1 MKKLMLLIS
10 LILVSYSSFSQTVTS
25 QKTSQTDTIV
35 PLKVP
40 TAKLVIKDLLK
51 GDGAIIE
58 LEELQKV
65 VQLTNEKIVLK
76 DEIIVTLNSKITNL
90 DYIIKQKEEQFKLER
105 EKSESL
111 IKELKSEKRKTFLYK
126 IGTYVGIVATGILLV
141 K

>member
-1 MKKLMLLIS
+1 M
-10 LILVSYSSFSQTVTS
+10 SYSSFSQTVTS

-76 DEIIVTLNSKITNL
+76 DEIIFTLNSKITNL
-90 DYIIKQKEEQFKLER
+90 DYIITQKDEQFKLER

-111 IKELKSEKRKTFLYK
+111 IKELKSEKRKTFIYK

>member
-1 MKKLMLLIS
+1 M
-10 LILVSYSSFSQTVTS
+10 SYSSFSQTVTS

>member
-1 MKKLMLLIS
+1 M
-10 LILVSYSSFSQTVTS
+10 SYSSFSQTVTS

-126 IGTYVGIVATGILLV
+126 IGTYVGIVATGIILV

>member
-1 MKKLMLLIS
+1 M
-10 LILVSYSSFSQTVTS
+10 SYSSFSQTVTS

-76 DEIIVTLNSKITNL
+76 DEIINTLNSKVTNL
-90 DYIIKQKEEQFKLER
+90 DYIIKQKDEQFKLER

-126 IGTYVGIVATGILLV
+126 VGTYVGIVATGILLV

>member
-1 MKKLMLLIS
+1 MKKLMLLMS
-10 LILVSYSSFSQTVTS
+10 LVLVTYSSFSQTVTN
-25 QKTSQTDTIV
+25 QNPIQADTIV

-65 VQLTNEKIVLK
+65 IILTNEKIALK
-76 DEIIVTLNSKITNL
+76 DTIIYTLNSKITNL

-111 IKELKSEKRKTFLYK
+111 LKEIKAERRKTFLYK
-126 IGTYVGIVATGILLV
+126 VGTYVGLVATGVLLV